1 MLTSISPLGERTRGN
16 RWWLTVWW
24 LSLGAVLGGAA
35 IGAALGALGQALA
48 GSLGDVARLVLLAGA
63 CALAAAWDMSSR
75 RLPGRRQVNED
86 WLVAYRSW
94 VYGTGFGLQLG
105 AVHAG
110 RTPGGG
116 HVRGPGDRRGVRRGP
131 GRDHGSEQPGAH
143 ARRPATTSPPSR
155 LSRRPGPPSW
165 RWRCGRARLRG
176 RSELAGSVTRWSGR
190 SDTVPFASA
199 G

>member
-16 RWWLTVWW
+16 RWWLTVGW
-24 LSLGAVLGGAA
+24 LAVGAVLGGAA

-105 AVHAG
+105 AAVATVVNTALVPLFMLAALLAG
-110 RTPGGG
+110 DTSAGLVIGAAFGAARGATMALSSRVRTPDDLRRL
-116 HVRGPGDRRGVRRGP
+116 HRRLDFHADR
-131 GRDHGSEQPGAH
+131 
-143 ARRPATTSPPSR
+143 ARRLGAGAAAGLGCAAAAS
-155 LSRRPGPPSW
+155 L
-165 RWRCGRARLRG
+165 
-176 RSELAGSVTRWSGR
+176 LAL
-190 SDTVPFASA
+190 
-199 G
+199 

>member
-16 RWWLTVWW
+16 RWWLTVGW
-24 LSLGAVLGGAA
+24 LAVGAVLGGAA

-105 AVHAG
+105 AAVATVVNTALVPLFMLGALLAG
-110 RTPGGG
+110 DMSAGLVIGAAFGAARGATVALSSRVRTPDDLRQL
-116 HVRGPGDRRGVRRGP
+116 HRRLDLHADR
-131 GRDHGSEQPGAH
+131 
-143 ARRPATTSPPSR
+143 ARRLGAGVAAALGGAAAAS
-155 LSRRPGPPSW
+155 L
-165 RWRCGRARLRG
+165 
-176 RSELAGSVTRWSGR
+176 LAL
-190 SDTVPFASA
+190 
-199 G
+199 

>member
-16 RWWLTVWW
+16 RWWLTVGW
-24 LSLGAVLGGAA
+24 LAVGAVLGGAA

-105 AVHAG
+105 AAVATVVNTALVPLFMLAALLAG
-110 RTPGGG
+110 DMSAGLVIGAAFGAARGATMALSSRVRTPDDLRRL
-116 HVRGPGDRRGVRRGP
+116 HRRLDFHADR
-131 GRDHGSEQPGAH
+131 
-143 ARRPATTSPPSR
+143 ARRLGAGAAAGLGCAAAAS
-155 LSRRPGPPSW
+155 L
-165 RWRCGRARLRG
+165 
-176 RSELAGSVTRWSGR
+176 LAL
-190 SDTVPFASA
+190 
-199 G
+199 

>member
-105 AVHAG
+105 AAVATVVNTALVPLFMLAALLAG
-110 RTPGGG
+110 DTSAGLVIGAAFGAARGATMALSSRVRTPDDLRRL
-116 HVRGPGDRRGVRRGP
+116 HRRLDFHADR
-131 GRDHGSEQPGAH
+131 
-143 ARRPATTSPPSR
+143 ARRLGAGAAAGLGCAAAAS
-155 LSRRPGPPSW
+155 L
-165 RWRCGRARLRG
+165 
-176 RSELAGSVTRWSGR
+176 LAL
-190 SDTVPFASA
+190 
-199 G
+199 